1 MRKVGTII
9 LSIIIISMCLAPFV
23 TINSEAD
30 IGWVV
35 QTSPRP
41 GVALC
46 AVANQFPKAW
56 AVGIGQLIIN
66 TSDNGN
72 TWWEQYYVG
81 PGILRDV
88 HFYDNNLGW
97 AVGDTPDGVI
107 LHTSDGGQNW
117 APQSLPVGYEDVGL
131 KAVRFAYDQS
141 GIIVGSKGSDGYIFR
156 TTDGGTNWVL
166 KQQLV
171 NQNTF
176 GVDYLDLTHAW
187 VTGASGSNGFVLFS
201 DDGFTTYS
209 AQSITATGYNCNRIS
224 FSGSTYGYIVAYHA
238 NDPSNNPGKVFKTE
252 NGGTTW
258 DLLHTTSGNTPLL
271 DVSYASSNWNTVGMT
286 GTIIRGQV
294 LTSNT
299 EYQNSGTTQY
309 LRGID
314 FGTGDIGWAVGDA
327 GTILYTN
334 TGGVPTLDHFEFDII
349 ANPQES
355 GTAFSITIR
364 AMSDTLG
371 TPFTDFTGT
380 VTLSDTTGT
389 ITPTISGAFTSGVW
403 TGDVTITQAQTGVTI
418 DVSGGGKV
426 GTSNSFDVISIPSAP
441 QNLVATPGD
450 SQVVL
455 DWQAPSSDGGSAIT
469 NYRIYRGTTSGGE
482 TFLIEVGNV
491 LTYTDTGVTN
501 NQTYYY
507 KIKAKNSVG
516 ESATYSNE
524 DDATPVPTIPGA
536 TEPSAPQN
544 LVATAGD
551 GQVVLDWQA
560 PSSDGGSAITNY
572 RIYRGTTSG
581 GETFLIEVGN
591 VLTYTDTGV
600 INIQTYYYKIK
611 AKNSVGES
619 TIYSN
624 EDDATPVPTIP
635 GATEPSA
642 PQNLV
647 ATAGDGQVVLDW
659 QAPSS
664 DGGSAIT
671 NYRIYR
677 GTTSGGETFLIEV
690 GNVLTYTNTGL
701 TNGQIYFYKVKAKN
715 SVGESATY
723 SNEDDAT
730 PISGVISVPS
740 APLNLIATAGDDK
753 VVLNWQAPSSDGGS
767 AITNY
772 RIYRGTT
779 SGGETF
785 LIEVGNALTY
795 TDTGV
800 INNQTYYYKVKAKNS
815 VGESIGY
822 SNIANA
828 TPNSTSSSNENISW
842 ISLISIM
849 LTVLGSLATYR
860 YRKKILKIMGRN
872 KESTDTTK
880 KSLDSAEIGTSSAII
895 TSEAWKGRLT
905 EANGNQQKN
914 IELEKSIKNMD
925 ATDFNGKRSIQNL
938 MKLVKDDPIAR
949 SEFITMAGEWNGE
962 ASKYWI
968 EFEGKNTIK
977 LLPGIIGGLYAYS
990 RISNGDNLEIR
1001 SKQYYKAIDEL
1012 K

>member
-1 MRKVGTII
+1 
-9 LSIIIISMCLAPFV
+9 
-23 TINSEAD
+23 
-30 IGWVV
+30 
-35 QTSPRP
+35 
-41 GVALC
+41 
-46 AVANQFPKAW
+46 
-56 AVGIGQLIIN
+56 
-66 TSDNGN
+66 
-72 TWWEQYYVG
+72 
-81 PGILRDV
+81 
-88 HFYDNNLGW
+88 
-97 AVGDTPDGVI
+97 
-107 LHTSDGGQNW
+107 
-117 APQSLPVGYEDVGL
+117 
-131 KAVRFAYDQS
+131 VRFAYDQS

-591 VLTYTDTGV
+591 VLTYT
-600 INIQTYYYKIK
+600 
-611 AKNSVGES
+611 
-619 TIYSN
+619 
-624 EDDATPVPTIP
+624 
-635 GATEPSA
+635 
-642 PQNLV
+642 
-647 ATAGDGQVVLDW
+647 
-659 QAPSS
+659 
-664 DGGSAIT
+664 
-671 NYRIYR
+671 
-677 GTTSGGETFLIEV
+677 
-690 GNVLTYTNTGL
+690 NTGL

>member
-1 MRKVGTII
+1 MGKNEVDEMRKVGTII

-591 VLTYTDTGV
+591 VLTYT
-600 INIQTYYYKIK
+600 
-611 AKNSVGES
+611 
-619 TIYSN
+619 
-624 EDDATPVPTIP
+624 
-635 GATEPSA
+635 
-642 PQNLV
+642 
-647 ATAGDGQVVLDW
+647 
-659 QAPSS
+659 
-664 DGGSAIT
+664 
-671 NYRIYR
+671 
-677 GTTSGGETFLIEV
+677 
-690 GNVLTYTNTGL
+690 NTGL

>member
-1 MRKVGTII
+1 MTMGKNEVDEMRKVGTII

-591 VLTYTDTGV
+591 VLTYT
-600 INIQTYYYKIK
+600 
-611 AKNSVGES
+611 
-619 TIYSN
+619 
-624 EDDATPVPTIP
+624 
-635 GATEPSA
+635 
-642 PQNLV
+642 
-647 ATAGDGQVVLDW
+647 
-659 QAPSS
+659 
-664 DGGSAIT
+664 
-671 NYRIYR
+671 
-677 GTTSGGETFLIEV
+677 
-690 GNVLTYTNTGL
+690 NTGL